1 MEEVGWGKIGLYS
14 PARLNN
20 GVYDRTPSPV
30 MMGTRVC
37 LVEVGEPNEQ
47 DSEWLYW
54 KWSYWTRFK
63 FSAVAKFL

>member
-54 KWSYWTRFK
+54 KWSY
-63 FSAVAKFL
+63 